1 MNILAK
7 MTETDKRNFELVK
20 DKEEFLHDLYNY
32 LPNLMNHLWD
42 NPNLVSKI
50 LQNSEIE
57 DVKNHLAPLFVNNFY
72 ENILSSYFIEENL
85 IYLLT
90 LLLNE
95 EIDKLN
101 SPNEYKKFLNNS
113 ACSYLLKEFR
123 KKIDIKTYL
132 KTIISKSIKDLE
144 EENTNLDICFDTTKL
159 EKRFDNKN
167 NKESKINKEKF
178 IINNFISLSFGNFVD
193 NDDFRYH
200 KKVRREQEIFNQK
213 YIIALSKGH
222 LEETLKNFQGNQKMC
237 EFINTKILECK
248 EDEQIFSNLKFI
260 DEKIYKSSNPQIVF
274 LLYQNYFMATINF
287 IDLILENIINNFQS
301 MPYSIKSICKIISL
315 LISKKFPSIKESE
328 KIVFISK
335 FFFEKLII
343 PSIENPGIEAFIS
356 DFIISQKTLEN
367 LKIISKIMHKFTL
380 GEFYKSQDK
389 SICFTPF
396 NLYFLEKMDNLF
408 NIFENTIKVNLPS
421 FIDKF
426 INNELPLDYHYNY
439 FIENPDEIIAYRSI
453 LFNIGQAKALLLAIN
468 KIKDEIFNDKKY
480 NKLEKTV
487 EKLMSKNNLNL
498 LNYII
503 LLEENKSQQDLKS
516 KRKGSKID
524 KNFEPLK
531 LHYFLETSFLYNEKY
546 KNLFEIEKD
555 NPNFLLKELNSTL
568 DEKSITE
575 NNIIKVKN
583 FFSSLLYNNNKLV
596 RTDFEEGKT
605 ENTKTILMEL
615 RNFMKSSN
623 FVLDESIPSEW
634 YVISL
639 LEYLEKIPSNLTE
652 NDCKELYNQIEN
664 DINNSIKELDFDLL
678 SLVMAKLKY
687 SKRTQNFYDKSLI
700 ILNDVK
706 LNNISKDIIEN
717 QIIPV
722 ELVFQYKDS
731 DVNHIFQIN
740 NSNLKIKDK
749 INYEKIND
757 YIKRLKS
764 NTKLCLTINDF
775 TKNIPNLVRIQEYQD
790 IDVLELQK
798 NLDFPKK
805 INFYISLIKEYIRKN
820 SEYFDDSIMEKISD
834 YIMSKIYN
842 KIYPNEPYGE
852 DTKIYQQSIRL
863 SWVQLNNLARM
874 KMNFVYGSFF
884 TDVSKYIN
892 LIDSEKSPNKKF
904 FYLSEIFNSIKF
916 LLKFNG
922 GLKDF
927 GVDDQMPLLNYAI
940 IKATPVRIYSNAKFM
955 ELYIGDRKSK
965 IEGNQLT
972 QLLSICEHIIAIDHS
987 HLIDVSLEEFKMK
1000 CNASALNS
1008 PDINNE
1014 K

>member
-7 MTETDKRNFELVK
+7 MTENEKRNIEIVK
-20 DKEEFLHDLYNY
+20 DKEEFLRDLYNY

-50 LQNSEIE
+50 LQNSEI
-57 DVKNHLAPLFVNNFY
+57 DDIKNHLAPLFVNNFY

-101 SPNEYKKFLNNS
+101 SPNEYEKFLNKS
-113 ACSYLLKEFR
+113 ICSYLLEEFR

-144 EENTNLDICFDTTKL
+144 AENANLNICFDTSKL
-159 EKRFDNKN
+159 EKRFDNK
-167 NKESKINKEKF
+167 KINKEKF
-178 IINNFISLSFGNFVD
+178 ILNNFISLSFGSFID

-200 KKVRREQEIFNQK
+200 KKSRKQQEIFNQK
-213 YIIALSKGH
+213 YIIALSKGY
-222 LEETLKNFQGNQKMC
+222 LAETLKNFQGNQKMC

-248 EDEQIFSNLKFI
+248 EDESIFSNVKFI

-274 LLYQNYFMATINF
+274 LLYQKYFMETISF

-315 LISKKFPSIKESE
+315 LISKKFPLIKESE

-356 DFIISQKTLEN
+356 DLIISEKTSAN
-367 LKIISKIMHKFTL
+367 LKIISKIIHKFTL

-439 FIENPDEIIAYRSI
+439 FTENPDEIITYRSI
-453 LFNIGQAKALLLAIN
+453 LFNLEQAKALLLTID
-468 KIKDEIFNDKKY
+468 KIKDEIFKDKKN

-487 EKLMSKNNLNL
+487 EKLMNKNNLNL

-503 LLEENKSQQDLKS
+503 FLEDNKSQKDLNS
-516 KRKGSKID
+516 RKKGNKID

-546 KNLFEIEKD
+546 KNLFEIKQD
-555 NPNFLLKELNSTL
+555 NPNFLLNELSSTL

-678 SLVMAKLKY
+678 SLIMAKLKY

-722 ELVFQYKDS
+722 ELVFQYDES
-731 DVNHIFQIN
+731 EANHIFQIN
-740 NSNLKIKDK
+740 ISNIKIKDKIKDK
-749 INYEKIND
+749 INPEKIND

-764 NTKLCLTINDF
+764 NTQLCLTINDF
-775 TKNIPNLVRIQEYQD
+775 TKSIPNLVRIQELQD

-805 INFYISLIKEYIRKN
+805 INFYISLIKEYIIKN
-820 SEYFDDSIMEKISD
+820 SEYSDDSIMEKISD

-842 KIYPNEPYGE
+842 KIFPNEPYE
-852 DTKIYQQSIRL
+852 QDTKIYQQSIRL

-874 KMNFVYGSFF
+874 KMNFVYGSFL

-892 LIDSEKSPNKKF
+892 LIDSEKSPNKKI

-922 GLKDF
+922 GVKDF
-927 GVDDQMPLLNYAI
+927 GVDDQMPLLNYVI
-940 IKATPVRIYSNAKFM
+940 IKTTPLRIYSNAKFM
-955 ELYIGDRKSK
+955 ELYIGDKVNKS
-965 IEGNQLT
+965 EGNQLT
-972 QLLSICEHIIAIDHS
+972 QLLSICEHIILIDHS
-987 HLIDVSLEEFKMK
+987 HLIDVSLEEFNMK
-1000 CNASALNS
+1000 CKASAINS
-1008 PDINNE
+1008 PDINTE

>member
-1 MNILAK
+1 
-7 MTETDKRNFELVK
+7 
-20 DKEEFLHDLYNY
+20 
-32 LPNLMNHLWD
+32 
-42 NPNLVSKI
+42 
-50 LQNSEIE
+50 
-57 DVKNHLAPLFVNNFY
+57 
-72 ENILSSYFIEENL
+72 
-85 IYLLT
+85 
-90 LLLNE
+90 
-95 EIDKLN
+95 
-101 SPNEYKKFLNNS
+101 
-113 ACSYLLKEFR
+113 
-123 KKIDIKTYL
+123 
-132 KTIISKSIKDLE
+132 
-144 EENTNLDICFDTTKL
+144 
-159 EKRFDNKN
+159 
-167 NKESKINKEKF
+167 
-178 IINNFISLSFGNFVD
+178 
-193 NDDFRYH
+193 
-200 KKVRREQEIFNQK
+200 
-213 YIIALSKGH
+213 
-222 LEETLKNFQGNQKMC
+222 
-237 EFINTKILECK
+237 
-248 EDEQIFSNLKFI
+248 
-260 DEKIYKSSNPQIVF
+260 
-274 LLYQNYFMATINF
+274 
-287 IDLILENIINNFQS
+287 
-301 MPYSIKSICKIISL
+301 
-315 LISKKFPSIKESE
+315 
-328 KIVFISK
+328 
-335 FFFEKLII
+335 
-343 PSIENPGIEAFIS
+343 
-356 DFIISQKTLEN
+356 
-367 LKIISKIMHKFTL
+367 
-380 GEFYKSQDK
+380 
-389 SICFTPF
+389 
-396 NLYFLEKMDNLF
+396 
-408 NIFENTIKVNLPS
+408 
-421 FIDKF
+421 
-426 INNELPLDYHYNY
+426 
-439 FIENPDEIIAYRSI
+439 
-453 LFNIGQAKALLLAIN
+453 
-468 KIKDEIFNDKKY
+468 
-480 NKLEKTV
+480 
-487 EKLMSKNNLNL
+487 
-498 LNYII
+498 
-503 LLEENKSQQDLKS
+503 
-516 KRKGSKID
+516 
-524 KNFEPLK
+524 
-531 LHYFLETSFLYNEKY
+531 
-546 KNLFEIEKD
+546 
-555 NPNFLLKELNSTL
+555 
-568 DEKSITE
+568 
-575 NNIIKVKN
+575 
-583 FFSSLLYNNNKLV
+583 
-596 RTDFEEGKT
+596 
-605 ENTKTILMEL
+605 
-615 RNFMKSSN
+615 MKSSN

-749 INYEKIND
+749 INNEKIND
-757 YIKRLKS
+757 YTKRLKS

-798 NLDFPKK
+798 NLDFPNK
-805 INFYISLIKEYIRKN
+805 INFYISLIKEYITKN
-820 SEYFDDSIMEKISD
+820 SENFDDSIMEKISD

-904 FYLSEIFNSIKF
+904 VYLSEIFNSIKF

-940 IKATPVRIYSNAKFM
+940 LKTTPLRIYSNAKFM
-955 ELYIGDRKSK
+955 ELYIGERKNK